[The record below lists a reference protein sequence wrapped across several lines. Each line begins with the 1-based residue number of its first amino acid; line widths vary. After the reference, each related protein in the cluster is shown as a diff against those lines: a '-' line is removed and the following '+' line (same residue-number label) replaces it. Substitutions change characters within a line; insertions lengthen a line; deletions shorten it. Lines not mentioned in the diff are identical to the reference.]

1 MSTEITSEF
10 VWHNIPPRPRDSHKG
25 SFGTVLAVA
34 GSAYYRGAALLAAEG
49 ALRTGAGIVTLA
61 SVEPVLAAA
70 VARLPE
76 CCLCPCVAGAEGG
89 ISPESIPQLQ
99 RQKATVLL
107 LGPGLGGTA
116 QSTGRAAETRTLV
129 QKLLP
134 GFAGS
139 AVMDADGLN
148 AAAQLLPYL
157 GTLPH
162 PAGELIVTPHPGE
175 MARLTGLS
183 VAQINADRENT
194 ACQYAEKWNAVVVT
208 QGLPYRGGCTR
219 WPRVHKPYRQ
229 PRSCPGRQRRC
240 AGRYDGGPAG
250 LRPACIRSC
259 GLRGVS
265 ARCRC
270 RPCRCCAWRVRNA
283 AA

>member
-49 ALRTGAGIVTLA
+49 ALRTGAGIVMLA

-107 LGPGLGGTA
+107 LGQTAVRPGLN
-116 QSTGRAAETRTLV
+116 RVTRE
-129 QKLLP
+129 
-134 GFAGS
+134 
-139 AVMDADGLN
+139 
-148 AAAQLLPYL
+148 
-157 GTLPH
+157 H
-162 PAGELIVTPHPGE
+162 
-175 MARLTGLS
+175 ARW
-183 VAQINADRENT
+183 
-194 ACQYAEKWNAVVVT
+194 C
-208 QGLPYRGGCTR
+208 
-219 WPRVHKPYRQ
+219 
-229 PRSCPGRQRRC
+229 RSCC
-240 AGRYDGGPAG
+240 PA
-250 LRPACIRSC
+250 LQA
-259 GLRGVS
+259 
-265 ARCRC
+265 ARCWMRT
-270 RPCRCCAWRVRNA
+270 A
-283 AA
+283 

>member
-49 ALRTGAGIVTLA
+49 ALRTGAGIVMLA

-134 GFAGS
+134 GLDLQLCRKREGGAGCGRPERRR
-139 AVMDADGLN
+139 AAAGRGQN
-148 AAAQLLPYL
+148 AAA
-157 GTLPH
+157 
-162 PAGELIVTPHPGE
+162 PGG
-175 MARLTGLS
+175 R
-183 VAQINADRENT
+183 ADRDP
-194 ACQYAEKWNAVVVT
+194 A
-208 QGLPYRGGCTR
+208 
-219 WPRVHKPYRQ
+219 PRR
-229 PRSCPGRQRRC
+229 
-240 AGRYDGGPAG
+240 DGPAHRAFG
-250 LRPACIRSC
+250 GADQC
-259 GLRGVS
+259 G
-265 ARCRC
+265 
-270 RPCRCCAWRVRNA
+270 P
-283 AA
+283 

>member
-139 AVMDADGLN
+139 AVLDADGLN

-183 VAQINADRENT
+183 GRRSMRTVKILPASMQKNGTLWWYSRAAVPWWLHQMAACAQT
-194 ACQYAEKWNAVVVT
+194 
-208 QGLPYRGGCTR
+208 LPET
-219 WPRVHKPYRQ
+219 PAL
-229 PRSCPGRQRRC
+229 PG
-240 AGRYDGGPAG
+240 
-250 LRPACIRSC
+250 
-259 GLRGVS
+259 
-265 ARCRC
+265 
-270 RPCRCCAWRVRNA
+270 A
-283 AA
+283 AAEMYWPV

>member
-34 GSAYYRGAALLAAEG
+34 GSAYYRGAALLATEG

-107 LGPGLGGTA
+107 LGRAWRYGPEHSPRGRNTHAGAEASARLCRQRGAGCGRPERRRAAAAISWNTPPPG
-116 QSTGRAAETRTLV
+116 GRADR
-129 QKLLP
+129 
-134 GFAGS
+134 
-139 AVMDADGLN
+139 D
-148 AAAQLLPYL
+148 
-157 GTLPH
+157 
-162 PAGELIVTPHPGE
+162 PA
-175 MARLTGLS
+175 
-183 VAQINADRENT
+183 
-194 ACQYAEKWNAVVVT
+194 
-208 QGLPYRGGCTR
+208 
-219 WPRVHKPYRQ
+219 PRR
-229 PRSCPGRQRRC
+229 
-240 AGRYDGGPAG
+240 DGPAHRAFG
-250 LRPACIRSC
+250 GADQC
-259 GLRGVS
+259 G
-265 ARCRC
+265 
-270 RPCRCCAWRVRNA
+270 P
-283 AA
+283 